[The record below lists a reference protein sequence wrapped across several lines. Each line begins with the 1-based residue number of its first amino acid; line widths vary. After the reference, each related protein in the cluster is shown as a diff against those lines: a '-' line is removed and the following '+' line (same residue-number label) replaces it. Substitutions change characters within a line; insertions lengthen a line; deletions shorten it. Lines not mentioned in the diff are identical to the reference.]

1 MNAVVSRLDN
11 GFTVA
16 TDTMPGLKSVAIA
29 LYVRA
34 GSRNERPEQ
43 NGIAHFLE
51 HMAFKGTA
59 TRTASEIAMTIENV
73 GGTLNA
79 YTSRDRTA
87 YTVRLLSED
96 TDLAIGLLADI
107 VLNSTFATE
116 EIERERKVIL
126 NEIHQYRDY
135 PEEVVMEELQRML
148 YPDQSFGR
156 PIIGTTDHVS
166 AFGREDLKGFVA
178 EHYQPDR
185 MILVAAGDVD
195 HARLEG
201 LARRHFGNLAR
212 GTAPAPELPRYVGGE
227 YRQNKRVEQ
236 TQFVL
241 AFEAPHLRS
250 EMEIPALAWS
260 VIMGYGSS
268 SRLFAELRE
277 KRGLC
282 YSISAGYMP
291 ALETGTMIIHAST
304 RKEDLRELAECC
316 IDEIRRSGEDL
327 DEEEVRRARTQ
338 VRVGILMGY
347 ESPFNR
353 VERTGGMI
361 ANFDRVETIEET
373 NERFQAV
380 TREQI
385 EAYIRDMTR
394 HRDLSL
400 ALYGPLGRAPTRQAL
415 QKRLRA
421 GPCWD

>member
-11 GFTVA
+11 GLTVA

-59 TRTASEIAMTIENV
+59 TRTAAEIATTIENV
-73 GGTLNA
+73 GGSLNA

-87 YTVRLLSED
+87 YTVRVLTED
-96 TDLAIGLLADI
+96 MDLAIGLVADI
-107 VLNSTFATE
+107 VLNSTFAPE

-135 PEEVVMEELQRML
+135 PEEMVMEKLQRLL
-148 YPDQSFGR
+148 YPEQALGR
-156 PIIGTTDHVS
+156 PIIGTVEHVS
-166 AFGREDLKGFVA
+166 AFGRTDLQGFVA

-195 HARLEG
+195 HERLEG
-201 LARRHFGNLAR
+201 LARRYFGHLA
-212 GTAPAPELPRYVGGE
+212 GTPAPKLEVPRYVGGE
-227 YRQNKRVEQ
+227 FRQNKRVEQ

-241 AFEAPHLRS
+241 AFEAPPLRS

-260 VIMGYGSS
+260 VIMGYGSA
-268 SRLFAELRE
+268 SRLFAEVRE

-282 YSISAGYMP
+282 YSISAGYVP
-291 ALETGTMIIHAST
+291 ALDTGTMIIHAST
-304 RKEDLRELAECC
+304 RKEDLQELAECC
-316 IDEIRRSGEDL
+316 IDEIRRSAGDL
-327 DEEEVRRARTQ
+327 DEEEVHRARTQ

-353 VERTGGMI
+353 VERAGGMI
-361 ANFDRVETIEET
+361 ANFGRVETIEET

-380 TREQI
+380 TRERI
-385 EAYIRDMTR
+385 AAYIQETISE
-394 HRDLSL
+394 RDLSL
-400 ALYGPLGRAPTRQAL
+400 VLYGPLGRAPTRRAL

-421 GPCWD
+421 

>member
-1 MNAVVSRLDN
+1 MNAVVSRLAN

-29 LYVRA
+29 LYVKA

-51 HMAFKGTA
+51 HMAFKGTT
-59 TRTASEIAMTIENV
+59 TRSASDIARTIEDA
-73 GGTLNA
+73 GGSLNA

-87 YTVRLLSED
+87 YTVRILSED
-96 TDLAIGLLADI
+96 TALAIELLADI
-107 VLNSTFATE
+107 VLNSTFAAE
-116 EIERERKVIL
+116 EIERERKVIV

-135 PEEVVMEELQRML
+135 PEEMVMEALQRML
-148 YPDQSFGR
+148 YPDQAFGR
-156 PIIGTTDHVS
+156 PVIGTLEHVRG
-166 AFGREDLKGFVA
+166 FGRGDLQGFIE
-178 EHYQPDR
+178 EHYQPAN

-195 HARLEG
+195 HARL
-201 LARRHFGNLAR
+201 LDLAR
-212 GTAPAPELPRYVGGE
+212 GHFGHLDGVPVPPSEAPHFAGGE
-227 YRQNKRVEQ
+227 SRQAKRVEQ

-241 AFEAPHLRS
+241 AFEAPKLRS

-268 SRLFAELRE
+268 SRLFDEVRE

-291 ALETGTMIIHAST
+291 ALETGTMIIHAAT
-304 RKEDLRELAECC
+304 RREDLRELAECC
-316 IDEIRRSGEDL
+316 IDEIRRSAMDL
-327 DEEEVRRARTQ
+327 DEEEIRRARTQ

-353 VERTGGMI
+353 VERAGGMI
-361 ANFDRVETIEET
+361 ASFDRIETIEET

-380 TREQI
+380 TRDQI
-385 EAYIRDMTR
+385 ETYVRDMICN
-394 HRDLSL
+394 RDLSV
-400 ALYGPLGRAPTRQAL
+400 ALYGPLGRAPRRAAL
-415 QKRLRA
+415 QARLRA